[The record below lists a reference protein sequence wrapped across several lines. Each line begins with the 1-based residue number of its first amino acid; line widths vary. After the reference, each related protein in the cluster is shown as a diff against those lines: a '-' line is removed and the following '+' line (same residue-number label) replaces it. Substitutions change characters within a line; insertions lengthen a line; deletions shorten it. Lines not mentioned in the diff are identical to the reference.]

1 MSEEATVTNVGFTID
16 AGLIQRLGYE
26 LVGRAETAVSE
37 LIKNAYDADATI
49 VDVDF
54 IDSFQKGGTLIISD
68 NGVGMTK
75 TQLVNGFMRISSTD
89 KIHNPTSERFHRTKA
104 GRKGIGRF
112 ATQRLGEELTIVTQT
127 KGEDQAIKIVIDWN
141 EYSIDK
147 DLSSITFPI
156 EYIDKEKEEGTILTI
171 KKLREGWTE
180 AAIRR
185 VYRYVLDL
193 FQPNYLSERSK
204 KNYSAIQDEESF
216 KVNFNQTLWGRKE
229 ILINEK
235 MAIFDKS
242 LAIIEGVIDEQH
254 KGAILVQSSSLNLD
268 DIITIENNPK
278 KKEKGEE
285 KEEEIEREEEENKGY
300 SKLKDVYFKT
310 YYFIYNRP
318 DYYRGRISK
327 LELSGVNEYAK
338 SASGVRLYRNGFR
351 VLPYGESTDDWLKI
365 DRRHGQVS
373 GSKNIPLAN
382 QNLFGFVEITDPEGK
397 IFEETASRE
406 GLIENEAFMQLED
419 FLQKS
424 FIAARQRIAES
435 LLSFKEQENVEDF
448 TEDTDEKQQST
459 EEKLIELENLV
470 DEINDKDEEQD
481 KSEEEKQDQNT
492 SSEKE
497 KKEER
502 KARRKKLVESI
513 RKELEE
519 ASMLRVL
526 AGMGLTIGE
535 FSHEIKQF
543 QPSVYGYISKL
554 REEDLT
560 TNALSLLDGV
570 KLNLN
575 NLIAYTGYFNA
586 TVSQNINRETE
597 PIDVLAVLDT
607 FKTTIDNDLKKNK
620 ISFVIDEWDFNVLT
634 VPMHRSEWS
643 SILFNLYTNAKK
655 AINRAKSIGEIL
667 VEVGIE
673 GNNVF
678 LNFYDNGDGI
688 PLENRLRVFNAF
700 FTTSTPAGFD
710 APKNDQMVGSGLGLK
725 IVKDI
730 LISYKGNISVIEP
743 INGYNACFRIEIP
756 KNK

>member
-1 MSEEATVTNVGFTID
+1 MAEEITDSKVGFTID

-49 VDVDF
+49 VDVDY
-54 IDSFQKGGTLIISD
+54 IDSIQKGGTLIISD
-68 NGVGMTK
+68 NGVGMTR

-127 KGEDQAIKIVIDWN
+127 TDADQAIKIIIDWN

-147 DLSSITFPI
+147 DLSSITFPV
-156 EYIDKEKEEGTILTI
+156 EYVDKEKEEGTILTI
-171 KKLREGWTE
+171 KGLREGWTE

-204 KNYSAIQDEESF
+204 KNYSAIQNEESF
-216 KVNFNQTLWGRKE
+216 KVNFNQTLWGRKDT
-229 ILINEK
+229 IVNEK

-268 DIITIENNPK
+268 DIITIEPTPK
-278 KKEKGEE
+278 KKKKSEE
-285 KEEEIEREEEENKGY
+285 KEEDAEREEIKDY
-300 SKLKDVYFKT
+300 SKLKDVYFKAH
-310 YYFIYNRP
+310 YFIYYRP

-327 LELSGVNEYAK
+327 LELNGVQEFAK
-338 SASGVRLYRNGFR
+338 TASGVRLYRNGFR
-351 VLPYGESTDDWLKI
+351 VLPYGESTDDWLNI
-365 DRRHGQVS
+365 DRRWGQLS
-373 GSKNIPLAN
+373 GALGKLNIPLAN
-382 QNLFGFVEITDPEGK
+382 RNLFGFVEITDPEGK

-406 GLIENEAFMQLED
+406 GLIENEAFLQLLD
-419 FLQKS
+419 FLHKS
-424 FIAARQRIAES
+424 FVAARQRIAEG
-435 LLSFKEQENVEDF
+435 LINFKEQIDNEDF
-448 TEDTDEKQQST
+448 TQDTEEKQQST
-459 EEKLIELENLV
+459 EEKLNELENLV
-470 DEINDKDEEQD
+470 DEINDKEEDQD
-481 KSEEEKQDQNT
+481 QSEEENQDQNT
-492 SSEKE
+492 SSEK
-497 KKEER
+497 KKER

-554 REEDLT
+554 KEENLSQ
-560 TNALSLLDGV
+560 NANSLLDGV

-607 FKTTIDNDLKKNK
+607 FKTTIENDLKKNN
-620 ISFVIDEWDFNVLT
+620 ISFKVDEWDFNVQT
-634 VPMHRSEWS
+634 VPMHKSEWS

-655 AINRAKSIGEIL
+655 AINRAKSAGNIL
-667 VEVGIE
+667 VEVGND
-673 GNNVF
+673 GKNVF

-688 PLENRLRVFNAF
+688 PLENRSRVFNAF

-730 LISYKGNISVIEP
+730 LISYKGKISVLEP
-743 INGYNACFRIEIP
+743 IEGYTTCVRIELP
-756 KNK
+756 RNK

>member
-54 IDSFQKGGTLIISD
+54 IDSIQKGGTLIISD

-75 TQLVNGFMRISSTD
+75 NQLVNGFMRISSTD

-127 KGEDQAIKIVIDWN
+127 KDSDQAIKIVIDWN

-156 EYIDKEKEEGTILTI
+156 EYVNKEKEEGTILTI
-171 KKLREGWTE
+171 KGLREGWTE

-204 KNYSAIQDEESF
+204 KNYSAIQNEESF
-216 KVNFNQTLWGRKE
+216 KVNFNQTLWGRKDT
-229 ILINEK
+229 IVNEK

-268 DIITIENNPK
+268 DIITIEPTPK
-278 KKEKGEE
+278 KKDKSEE
-285 KEEEIEREEEENKGY
+285 KEEDAEREEIKDY
-300 SKLKDVYFKT
+300 SKLKDVYFKAH
-310 YYFIYNRP
+310 YFIYNRP
-318 DYYRGRISK
+318 EYYKGRISK
-327 LELSGVNEYAK
+327 LELNGVQEFAK
-338 SASGVRLYRNGFR
+338 TASGVRLYRNGFR

-365 DRRHGQVS
+365 DKRWGQES
-373 GSKNIPLAN
+373 GFINIPLAN
-382 QNLFGFVEITDPEGK
+382 RNVFGFVEITDTEGK

-406 GLIENEAFMQLED
+406 GLIENETFLQLID
-419 FLQKS
+419 FLHKS
-424 FIAARQRIAES
+424 FVAARQRISES
-435 LLSFKEQENVEDF
+435 LTLFKEGVENIDF
-448 TEDTDEKQQST
+448 TEVTEEKQQST
-459 EEKLIELENLV
+459 EDKLKELEDIV
-470 DEINDKDEEQD
+470 DDLNNKEDEPNDRD
-481 KSEEEKQDQNT
+481 DQQESDFNA
-492 SSEKE
+492 EKE
-497 KKEER
+497 KKDDK
-502 KARRKKLVESI
+502 KAKRKKLVASI
-513 RKELEE
+513 RKEIEE

-554 REEDLT
+554 REENLSQ
-560 TNALSLLDGV
+560 NANSLLDGV

-607 FKTTIDNDLKKNK
+607 FKTTIENDLKKNN
-620 ISFVIDEWDFNVLT
+620 ISFKVDEWDFNVQT
-634 VPMHRSEWS
+634 APMHKSEWS

-655 AINRAKSIGEIL
+655 AINRAKSAGNIL
-667 VEVGIE
+667 VEVGID

-688 PLENRLRVFNAF
+688 PLENRSRVFNAF

-730 LISYKGNISVIEP
+730 LISYKGNISVVEP
-743 INGYNACFRIEIP
+743 IEGYTTCFRIVLPE
-756 KNK
+756 NK

>member
-1 MSEEATVTNVGFTID
+1 MAEEVTDSKVGFTID

-75 TQLVNGFMRISSTD
+75 KQLVNGFMRISSTD
-89 KIHNPTSERFHRTKA
+89 KIHNPTSVKFSRTKA

-127 KGEDQAIKIVIDWN
+127 KDNEQAIKIVIDWN

-156 EYIDKEKEEGTILTI
+156 EYISKERVEGTTLTI
-171 KKLREGWTE
+171 KGLREGWTE

-204 KNYSAIQDEESF
+204 KNYSAIQNEESF
-216 KVNFNQTLWGRKE
+216 KVNFNQTLWGRKD
-229 ILINEK
+229 IIVNEK
-235 MAIFDKS
+235 IAIFDKS

-254 KGAILVQSSSLNLD
+254 KGAILVQSNSLNLD
-268 DIITIENNPK
+268 DIITIEYNPK

-285 KEEEIEREEEENKGY
+285 KDEEIEGEKEENKGY

-318 DYYRGRISK
+318 DYYRGRITK

-406 GLIENEAFMQLED
+406 GLIENEAFKQLED
-419 FLQKS
+419 FLEKS
-424 FIAARQRIAES
+424 FIAARQRIAEG
-435 LLSFKEQENVEDF
+435 LLTFKEQENVEDF
-448 TEDTDEKQQST
+448 TQDTDEKQQST
-459 EEKLIELENLV
+459 EEKLNELEKLV
-470 DEINDKDEEQD
+470 DEINDNEEDQVP
-481 KSEEEKQDQNT
+481 SEEEKQDQST
-492 SSEKE
+492 SSEK
-497 KKEER
+497 KKER

-554 REEDLT
+554 REEKLSQ
-560 TNALSLLDGV
+560 NANLLLDGL

-607 FKTTIDNDLKKNK
+607 FKTTIENDLKKNNIFFK
-620 ISFVIDEWDFNVLT
+620 VDEWDFNVQT
-634 VPMHRSEWS
+634 VPMHKSEWS

-655 AINRAKSIGEIL
+655 AINRAKSAGNIL
-667 VEVGIE
+667 VEVGND
-673 GNNVF
+673 GNNVL

-688 PLENRLRVFNAF
+688 PLENRSRVFNAF

-730 LISYKGNISVIEP
+730 LISYRGNISVVDP
-743 INGYNACFRIEIP
+743 IDGYTTCFRVVLP
-756 KNK
+756 SNK

>member
-1 MSEEATVTNVGFTID
+1 
-16 AGLIQRLGYE
+16 
-26 LVGRAETAVSE
+26 
-37 LIKNAYDADATI
+37 
-49 VDVDF
+49 
-54 IDSFQKGGTLIISD
+54 
-68 NGVGMTK
+68 
-75 TQLVNGFMRISSTD
+75 
-89 KIHNPTSERFHRTKA
+89 
-104 GRKGIGRF
+104 
-112 ATQRLGEELTIVTQT
+112 
-127 KGEDQAIKIVIDWN
+127 
-141 EYSIDK
+141 
-147 DLSSITFPI
+147 
-156 EYIDKEKEEGTILTI
+156 
-171 KKLREGWTE
+171 
-180 AAIRR
+180 
-185 VYRYVLDL
+185 
-193 FQPNYLSERSK
+193 
-204 KNYSAIQDEESF
+204 
-216 KVNFNQTLWGRKE
+216 
-229 ILINEK
+229 
-235 MAIFDKS
+235 
-242 LAIIEGVIDEQH
+242 
-254 KGAILVQSSSLNLD
+254 
-268 DIITIENNPK
+268 
-278 KKEKGEE
+278 
-285 KEEEIEREEEENKGY
+285 
-300 SKLKDVYFKT
+300 
-310 YYFIYNRP
+310 
-318 DYYRGRISK
+318 
-327 LELSGVNEYAK
+327 
-338 SASGVRLYRNGFR
+338 
-351 VLPYGESTDDWLKI
+351 
-365 DRRHGQVS
+365 
-373 GSKNIPLAN
+373 
-382 QNLFGFVEITDPEGK
+382 
-397 IFEETASRE
+397 
-406 GLIENEAFMQLED
+406 
-419 FLQKS
+419 
-424 FIAARQRIAES
+424 
-435 LLSFKEQENVEDF
+435 
-448 TEDTDEKQQST
+448 
-459 EEKLIELENLV
+459 
-470 DEINDKDEEQD
+470 
-481 KSEEEKQDQNT
+481 
-492 SSEKE
+492 
-497 KKEER
+497 
-502 KARRKKLVESI
+502 LVESI